1 MNTTIKTL
9 SANEAFHVITY
20 MSVRMGVPFI
30 YITVPEAGVGM
41 AIAGHTCLEIIND
54 PDMPDVLADIA
65 HTMVVVFDTPDDGI
79 TPAELKEELSMFVGP
94 LNMEHL
100 GDSYEVACYTTSFA
114 NAGLQLNV
122 FPDAVVEAPT
132 KESLGMVNAV
142 AVEGGT
148 KHTIH

>member
-9 SANEAFHVITY
+9 SANEAFHIITY
-20 MSVRMGVPFI
+20 AAVRQGAPFI

-41 AIAGHTCLEIIND
+41 AIAGQTCLEIIND
-54 PDMPDVLADIA
+54 PDMPDVLANIA
-65 HTMVVVFDTPDDGI
+65 HTMVVVFDVPDDGI
-79 TPAELKEELSMFVGP
+79 TPDELRDALGMFVGP

-100 GDSYEVACYTTSFA
+100 GDSYDVACYTTSVA
-114 NAGLQLNV
+114 NAGLKLHS
-122 FPDAVVEAPT
+122 FPDAVVTAPA